1 MSKLLTYDD
10 ITITMMELSRAPKAG
25 RTPIIVNDENYCDL
39 YWVSRY
45 QNIHR
50 LITHCTHP
58 PLDSFMM
65 NGYRVLNIEGLE

>member
-1 MSKLLTYDD
+1 MSELLSYEDLK
-10 ITITMMELSRAPKAG
+10 ITMNMFSEPVRST

-39 YWVSRY
+39 YWISRY

-58 PLDSFMM
+58 PLDSFRM
-65 NGYRVLNIEGLE
+65 NGYVVMNVEALT